1 MKQVLMKSQE
11 KEVLRY
17 EMTGRALVNKKNL
30 SFIDENSHYGNLE
43 KAKPWNVLLLTFSRH
58 KTISA

>member
-1 MKQVLMKSQE
+1 MKSQE

-43 KAKPWNVLLLTFSRH
+43 KAKP
-58 KTISA
+58 